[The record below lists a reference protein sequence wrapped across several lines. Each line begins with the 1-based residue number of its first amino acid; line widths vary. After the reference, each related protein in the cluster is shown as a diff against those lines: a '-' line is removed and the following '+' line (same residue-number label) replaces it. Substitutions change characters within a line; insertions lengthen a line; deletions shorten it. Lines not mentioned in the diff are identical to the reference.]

1 MISSINKL
9 RYWYHDF
16 KKSIFAIRG
25 KLNKIQKSE
34 GAILFVKWDIDGNYN
49 TIEFGNCY
57 LKDVTIR
64 IRGNHNH
71 IKIAHGVAIYGGILW
86 IEDEYNSILIGKNT
100 TIQSAHI
107 AVTERNKKV
116 IIGEDCMLA
125 EEIIIR
131 TGDSHPIYDA
141 NTNQLINHGKD
152 VIIKNKVWV
161 GTRSQILKGVEIDDH
176 AIVGAGSVVTQ
187 SVKARS
193 IVAGNPAK
201 LIKENIYWAFD
212 R

>member
-1 MISSINKL
+1 MNSSINKL

-16 KKSIFAIRG
+16 KKSIYTIRG
-25 KLNKIQKSE
+25 DYNKIKKSK
-34 GAILFVKWDIDGNYN
+34 GTVLFVKWDIDGNHN

-57 LKDVTIR
+57 LKNLTIR

-71 IKIAHGVAIYGGILW
+71 IKIADDVYIYGGILW
-86 IEDEYNSILIGKNT
+86 IEDENNSILIGKNT

-131 TGDSHPIYDA
+131 TGDSHPIFDA
-141 NTNQLINHGKD
+141 NTKQLINHGKD
-152 VIIKNKVWV
+152 VIIKNKVWI

>member
-1 MISSINKL
+1 MSYLNKL

-16 KKSIFAIRG
+16 KKSIFTVRG
-25 KLNKIQKSE
+25 VSNKVVKTKNTV
-34 GAILFVKWDIDGNYN
+34 LFVKWDIEGNN
-49 TIEFGNCY
+49 NIIEFGDCY
-57 LKDVTIR
+57 LKNVTIK
-64 IRGNHNH
+64 IRGNNHH
-71 IKIAHGVAIYGGILW
+71 IKIGNDVYMYGGILW
-86 IEDEYNSILIGKNT
+86 LEDENNSILIGKNT

-131 TGDSHPIYDA
+131 TGDSHPIFDA
-141 NTNQLINHGKD
+141 NTKQLINHGKD
-152 VIIKNKVWV
+152 VIIKNKVWI